1 MEVEQ
6 GRSTFRIHVVDTGI
20 GVAPEHRDRLFD
32 EFFQVN
38 NAERNRCKGFGL
50 GLAISRRMARQLGGD
65 LTVESALGHGS
76 RFTLVLPL
84 RACVD
89 GANPYPPAAS
99 DAVAPAQQNVGST
112 TVPVSTPR

>member
-1 MEVEQ
+1 
-6 GRSTFRIHVVDTGI
+6 
-20 GVAPEHRDRLFD
+20 
-32 EFFQVN
+32 
-38 NAERNRCKGFGL
+38 
-50 GLAISRRMARQLGGD
+50 MARQLGGD